1 MIYFIVGF
9 FFGGIIE
16 MVLYSVVVSGRIN
29 NLEYQNKQMIFE
41 LEQKEKELA
50 TYRCMYASSYDGFE
64 DTKWMSGGSYCY
76 MFNRIEEEK
85 DDINGSYS

>member
-29 NLEYQNKQMIFE
+29 NLEYQNEVLMHE
-41 LEQKEKELA
+41 LEQKKKDLRA
-50 TYRCMYASSYDGFE
+50 YKCMYRSSYEGFE
-64 DTKWMSGGSYCY
+64 SMRKKE
-76 MFNRIEEEK
+76 IK
-85 DDINGSYS
+85 